1 MIGNSYGIYI
11 QYFVSFLIFS
21 DKLNMND
28 GSAPELIDFEPTNI
42 TVYQNTR
49 IVMQCKIFSIH
60 PVEIRWFKVAQEGFI
75 FQNKSYIRLNS
86 SDHIFF
92 DKDIYQ
98 SKLIIDKAS
107 VTDTGIYKCAA
118 INSLGVV
125 YREAYVNVL
134 SQLEITYWQD
144 STSLP
149 LLFFIPV
156 GLALIPILVWL
167 WYYRRKRNI
176 RKREVLAT
184 SEKNNSKYYAV
195 F

>member
-1 MIGNSYGIYI
+1 MT
-11 QYFVSFLIFS
+11 V
-21 DKLNMND
+21 ND
-28 GSAPELIDFEPTNI
+28 GSAPELIDFEPSNI
-42 TVYQNTR
+42 TVYQDMR
-49 IVMQCKIFSIH
+49 IVMQCKVFSVH
-60 PVEIRWFKVAQEGFI
+60 PVEIRWFKEAQEGFV
-75 FQNKSYIRLNS
+75 FQNTSYIRLNS

-98 SKLIIDKAS
+98 SKLIIEKAS
-107 VTDTGIYKCAA
+107 ENDSGTYKCAA

-125 YREAYVNVL
+125 YKEAYVNVL
-134 SQLEITYWQD
+134 CHIEIKYWQD
-144 STSLP
+144 SASLP

-176 RKREVLAT
+176 KRKEIMISLEQNT
-184 SEKNNSKYYAV
+184 TKYYPV